1 MYKFNRNS
9 QITFSD
15 FNQQLGM
22 KMNESNRWVKK
33 AKIIPWE
40 KIEEKYAKLFPSDT
54 GMPAKPL
61 RMALGSLLIQKQ
73 YGYSDEELVEQLR
86 ENPYYQYFIGM
97 PGYEDKYP
105 FVPSLLVEFRKRL
118 SEDILTEVNEI
129 IISSA
134 LSSKDDSDNND
145 NNNSGSSNS
154 NGNDPDKN
162 DAEKLP
168 ENGHENEVQNAGT
181 LILDATCVP
190 QNIEYPQDVN
200 LLNECREKLEKLID
214 KICHDYNYYTPRMY
228 RENARKDYMSLAKC
242 RKRPAKRV
250 RKAVRQQL
258 QYVRRDLKYVDDLL
272 DTDDVKLTEKQ
283 SELLDVIRKIY
294 EQQKFM
300 FDNKTH
306 SVEDRIVSISQPYIR
321 PIVRGK
327 AKSPVEFGA
336 KLDLSVDENG
346 MARVEKLSF
355 DAYNE
360 SEVLKTAVQ
369 NYKERTGHYPER
381 VLVDKIYRNRE
392 NLNFCKKLGIRIS
405 GKRLGRPKQQ
415 EVDKKT
421 EYKDNTGRI
430 EVERKF
436 SLAKRKFGLG
446 LLLTKLKNTTEAS
459 ILLSVIAM
467 NIDRLAAMFVR
478 LFRIFVIL
486 FLDFVLEGY

>member
-1 MYKFNRNS
+1 MYKFSRNS

-15 FNQQLGM
+15 FNQPLGM
-22 KMNESNRWVKK
+22 KMNANNRWVKK
-33 AKIIPWE
+33 AEMIPWD
-40 KIEEKYAKLFPSDT
+40 KIEEKYSKLFPSKT

-73 YGYSDEELVEQLR
+73 YGFSDEELVEQLR

-118 SEDILTEVNEI
+118 SEEILIEVNEM
-129 IISSA
+129 IISNA
-134 LSSKDDSDNND
+134 MPEKDDSNNDDNNS
-145 NNNSGSSNS
+145 NNSDGGNS
-154 NGNDPDKN
+154 DNK
-162 DAEKLP
+162 DAEASQEK
-168 ENGHENEVQNAGT
+168 ETENENSGT
-181 LILDATCVP
+181 LSLDATCAP

-200 LLNECREKLEKLID
+200 LLNECREKLEKIID
-214 KICHDYNYYTPRMY
+214 KICYDFNYYTPRMY
-228 RENARKDYMSLAKC
+228 REKARKDYLSLAKC
-242 RKRPAKRV
+242 KKRPAKRIS
-250 RKAVRQQL
+250 KAVKQQL
-258 QYVRRDLKYVDDLL
+258 QYVRRDLKYVDEFLAL
-272 DTDDVKLTEKQ
+272 DDVKLTEKQ
-283 SELLDVIRKIY
+283 AELLDVIRKVY

-300 FDNKTH
+300 FENKTH
-306 SVEDRIVSISQPYIR
+306 SVENRVVSISQPFIR

-360 SEVLKTAVQ
+360 SEVLKIAVE
-369 NYKERTGHYPER
+369 NYKQRTGHYPAR
-381 VLVDKIYRNRE
+381 VLVDQIYRNRG
-392 NLNFCKKLGIRIS
+392 NLNFCKGLNIRLS
-405 GKRLGRPKQQ
+405 GKKLGRPKQQ
-415 EVDKKT
+415 ESDKKT
-421 EYKDNTGRI
+421 EYKDNTDRI

-446 LLLTKLKNTTEAS
+446 LLYTKLKNTTEAS

-467 NIDRLAAMFVR
+467 NIDRLATMFVR
-478 LFRIFVIL
+478 LIWILMFRNPGL
-486 FLDFVLEGY
+486 QLWGC

>member
-1 MYKFNRNS
+1 MYKYNRNS

-15 FNQQLGM
+15 FNQPLGM
-22 KMNESNRWVKK
+22 KMTANNRWVKK
-33 AKIIPWE
+33 AEMIPWD
-40 KIEEKYAKLFPSDT
+40 KIEEKYAELFPSKT

-73 YGYSDEELVEQLR
+73 YGFSDEELVEQLR

-118 SEDILTEVNEI
+118 SEEILIEVNEM
-129 IISSA
+129 IISNA
-134 LSSKDDSDNND
+134 MPEKDDSDD
-145 NNNSGSSNS
+145 DDDNS
-154 NGNDPDKN
+154 NNPNGGNSDNK
-162 DAEKLP
+162 ETKT
-168 ENGHENEVQNAGT
+168 ENSGT
-181 LILDATCVP
+181 LILDATCAP

-214 KICHDYNYYTPRMY
+214 NICDNFNYYTPRMY
-228 RENARKDYMSLAKC
+228 RENARKDYLSLAKC
-242 RKRPAKRV
+242 KKRPAKRI
-250 RKAVRQQL
+250 RKAVKQQL
-258 QYVRRDLKYVDDLL
+258 QYVRRDLKYVDEFLAL
-272 DTDDVKLTEKQ
+272 DDVKLTEKQ
-283 SELLDVIRKIY
+283 TELLDVIRKVY

-306 SVEDRIVSISQPYIR
+306 SVENRIVSISQPFIR

-360 SEVLKTAVQ
+360 SEVLKTAVE
-369 NYKERTGHYPER
+369 NYKKRTGHYPER
-381 VLVDKIYRNRE
+381 VLVDQIYRNRT
-392 NLNFCKKLGIRIS
+392 NLNFCKSKGIRLS
-405 GKRLGRPKQQ
+405 GKKLGRPKCQ
-415 EVDKKT
+415 ETDKKT
-421 EYKDNTGRI
+421 EYKDNKDRI

-446 LLLTKLKNTTEAS
+446 LLYTKLKNTTEAS

-467 NIDRLAAMFVR
+467 NIDRLTAMFVR
-478 LFRIFVIL
+478 LIRILMFRN
-486 FLDFVLEGY
+486 LDLKLWGY

>member
-1 MYKFNRNS
+1 ME
-9 QITFSD
+9 
-15 FNQQLGM
+15 M
-22 KMNESNRWVKK
+22 
-33 AKIIPWE
+33 IPWD
-40 KIEEKYAKLFPSDT
+40 KIEEKYAELFPSKT

-86 ENPYYQYFIGM
+86 ENPYYQYFIVM

-118 SEDILTEVNEI
+118 SEEILSEVNEI

-134 LSSKDDSDNND
+134 MSEKDDSDNDD
-145 NNNSGSSNS
+145 NNNSDNGSSN
-154 NGNDPDKN
+154 DK
-162 DAEKLP
+162 
-168 ENGHENEVQNAGT
+168 ENETANNGT
-181 LILDATCVP
+181 LMLDATCAP

-214 KICHDYNYYTPRMY
+214 KICYDFNYYTPRMY
-228 RENARKDYMSLAKC
+228 REKARKDYLSLAKC
-242 RKRPAKRV
+242 KNRPAKRI
-250 RKAVRQQL
+250 RKAVKQQL
-258 QYVRRDLKYVDDLL
+258 QYVRRDLKYVDEFLAL
-272 DTDDVKLTEKQ
+272 DDVKLTEKQ
-283 SELLDVIRKIY
+283 SELLDVIRKIF

-300 FDNKTH
+300 FENNTH
-306 SVEDRIVSISQPYIR
+306 SVENRIVSISQPFIR

-360 SEVLKTAVQ
+360 SKVLKTAVE
-369 NYKERTGHYPER
+369 NYKKRTGHYPER
-381 VLVDKIYRNRE
+381 VLVDQIYRNST
-392 NLNFCKKLGIRIS
+392 NLNFCKEHGIRIS

-415 EVDKKT
+415 TADKKI
-421 EYKDNTGRI
+421 EYIDNTDRI

-436 SLAKRKFGLG
+436 SLAKRKFGLF
-446 LLLTKLKNTTEAS
+446 LLYTKLKSTTEAS
-459 ILLSVIAM
+459 IILSVIAM

-478 LFRIFVIL
+478 TIWIL
-486 FLDFVLEGY
+486 LLCDPDF

>member
-15 FNQQLGM
+15 FNQPLGM
-22 KMNESNRWVKK
+22 KMNANNRWVKK
-33 AKIIPWE
+33 AEMIPWD
-40 KIEEKYAKLFPSDT
+40 KIEGKYAELFPSKT

-118 SEDILTEVNEI
+118 SEEILSEVNEI

-134 LSSKDDSDNND
+134 MSEKDDPDDDNNS
-145 NNNSGSSNS
+145 NNSDGGSSGNKESEALSENKTEATNS
-154 NGNDPDKN
+154 GM
-162 DAEKLP
+162 
-168 ENGHENEVQNAGT
+168 
-181 LILDATCVP
+181 LILDATCAP

-214 KICHDYNYYTPRMY
+214 KICYDFNYYTPRMY
-228 RENARKDYMSLAKC
+228 RKNARKDYLSLAKC
-242 RKRPAKRV
+242 KKRPAKRI
-250 RKAVRQQL
+250 RKAVKQQL
-258 QYVRRDLKYVDDLL
+258 QYVRRDLKYVDAFLAL
-272 DTDDVKLTEKQ
+272 DDIKLTEKQ
-283 SELLDVIRKIY
+283 SEILDVIRKIY

-300 FDNKTH
+300 FENKTH
-306 SVEDRIVSISQPYIR
+306 SVADRIVSISQPHIR

-327 AKSPVEFGA
+327 AKTPVEFGA

-346 MARVEKLSF
+346 MARVEKLYF

-360 SEVLKTAVQ
+360 SEVLKTAVE
-369 NYKERTGHYPER
+369 NYKKRTGHYPER
-381 VLVDKIYRNRE
+381 VLVDQIYRNRT
-392 NLNFCKKLGIRIS
+392 NLNFCKSKGIRLS
-405 GKRLGRPKQQ
+405 GKKLGRPKCQ
-415 EVDKKT
+415 ETDKKT
-421 EYKDNTGRI
+421 EYKDNKDRI

-446 LLLTKLKNTTEAS
+446 LLYTKLKNTTEAS

-467 NIDRLAAMFVR
+467 NIDRLAAMFMR
-478 LFRIFVIL
+478 LIRILMFRN
-486 FLDFVLEGY
+486 LDLKLWGY